1 MQDGEKTEHGLVGV
15 RAGVGTPSI
24 EQGPLFSD
32 RQCAATK
39 SSIPFGHHTPCRVNE
54 DHPAAARESKE
65 LA

>member
-1 MQDGEKTEHGLVGV
+1 MQDGEKPEHRLVGV
-15 RAGVGTPSI
+15 RAGVGIPSI
-24 EQGPLFSD
+24 EQCPLLGD

-54 DHPAAARESKE
+54 DHSAAARESKE